1 MRVMPIKGVFF
12 DLGGTLFSYRHVPRQ
27 HAELLATAA
36 GRLGLADARPLKKA
50 YGTALTALSASY
62 AQKPYYLHRDL
73 FKEAF
78 EHCVAL
84 VGQRADEALTH
95 WYLDAHQTCVFGSLE
110 LKSDCLETLKALR
123 AQGLYVSIVSNIDE
137 EMLTTLVAREALGP
151 LLDHWT
157 SSEEAQSCKPHRGFF
172 EHCLRKSG
180 LPAAE
185 LLFVGDSPE
194 HDIEGAAAMG
204 MQTALIL
211 DEGMPPPLQAGR
223 ASVAPQHT
231 ISHLRELTRIVER

>member
-1 MRVMPIKGVFF
+1 MEKRRRQIEAAARAQAAADEANRRLQQFQQQHGVGPAAHVGASNVDDGELAQAAHRVW
-12 DLGGTLFSYRHVPRQ
+12 
-27 HAELLATAA
+27 
-36 GRLGLADARPLKKA
+36 
-50 YGTALTALSASY
+50 
-62 AQKPYYLHRDL
+62 
-73 FKEAF
+73 
-78 EHCVAL
+78 
-84 VGQRADEALTH
+84 QRADEALTD

-110 LKSDCLETLKALR
+110 LKADCLETLKALR

-137 EMLTTLVAREALGP
+137 DMLTTLVAREALGP

-172 EHCLRKSG
+172 EYCLRKSG

-185 LLFVGDSPE
+185 ILFVGDSPE

-211 DEGMPPPLQAGR
+211 DVGMPPPLQAGR

-231 ISHLRELTRIVER
+231 ISHLRELTSIVGR